1 MKLQGDT
8 TSMRVEPFAVVI
20 RCTSARTRS
29 TAKPGAS
36 GRGRCGWRRRS
47 RAGTS
52 RSRRSSRARAG
63 LMDALLGSGSP
74 LPSPLFCYAIIVS
87 CSCGASARGTPM
99 GGWPRWAC
107 PSTRVRA
114 DLCRERHRFF
124 APSRSDRPTPQGPR
138 RLLPRASAEDA
149 ARYRGACRYA
159 GGPGSAPSRPE
170 ACSSRNRRAPPA
182 HRDVLRRC
190 GLHRVIR
197 QARPRRPPSRAIHAS
212 FGWTVPTLV
221 DESLSLTLSGP
232 FSRPNR

>member
-1 MKLQGDT
+1 MDNL
-8 TSMRVEPFAVVI
+8 VEGLSP
-20 RCTSARTRS
+20 S
-29 TAKPGAS
+29 
-36 GRGRCGWRRRS
+36 WRNRS
-47 RAGTS
+47 RQTWGKWKWHGDDT
-52 RSRRSSRARAG
+52 RRPTTATPCMGMPSLYHARAAQ
-63 LMDALLGSGSP
+63 ALGERRWPRSQS
-74 LPSPLFCYAIIVS
+74 
-87 CSCGASARGTPM
+87 
-99 GGWPRWAC
+99 GWPRWAC

-114 DLCRERHRFF
+114 DVCRERHRFF
-124 APSRSDRPTPQGPR
+124 APSRSQGPR

-170 ACSSRNRRAPPA
+170 ACSARNRRAPPA

-212 FGWTVPTLV
+212 FAWTVPTLV

-232 FSRPNR
+232 FSRPNRQYRPHGCVSRPPRKEARSMAYC

>member
-1 MKLQGDT
+1 MRA
-8 TSMRVEPFAVVI
+8 TSCLSLLSRELTDPLDYFSRVSLVRPTYPLGFRKQSPPELDHRVRFPHHCFVMP
-20 RCTSARTRS
+20 SLYH
-29 TAKPGAS
+29 
-36 GRGRCGWRRRS
+36 
-47 RAGTS
+47 
-52 RSRRSSRARAG
+52 ARAAQ
-63 LMDALLGSGSP
+63 ALGERRWPRSQS
-74 LPSPLFCYAIIVS
+74 
-87 CSCGASARGTPM
+87 
-99 GGWPRWAC
+99 GWPRWAC

-159 GGPGSAPSRPE
+159 GGPRSAPSGPE

-190 GLHRVIR
+190 GLQRVIR

-232 FSRPNR
+232 FSRPDR